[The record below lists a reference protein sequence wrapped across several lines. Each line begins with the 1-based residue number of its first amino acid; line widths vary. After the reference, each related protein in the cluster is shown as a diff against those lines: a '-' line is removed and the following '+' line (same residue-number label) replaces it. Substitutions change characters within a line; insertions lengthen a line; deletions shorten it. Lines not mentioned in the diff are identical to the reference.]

1 MLFLAIFYLKKTL
14 LLYRGGLFMSNDNM
28 QSSTI
33 ANMAINTAFTAPFI
47 APDIVRLVKY
57 RNDVT
62 PAFKTFNEKLIKAGK
77 KDIFER
83 SNIVLKN
90 YEAYN
95 KAAKISFGEHI
106 KNIGRKIMG
115 KEIVK
120 PDADE
125 LKRMRENLKKGK
137 EIVQITTKAG
147 FLNNFKSMFTSS
159 IKDKFSIGL
168 TALFAIPEFIEKV
181 IPKFKEEGI
190 SSGLKATGKW
200 AVKTA
205 ADFFSFTLGN
215 TVGTIIG
222 SILIPIPGVGAA
234 LGKTIFG
241 MAGASFF
248 GKANGKVVNRILGED
263 EKETSEN
270 KEENEQTIQ
279 LNQIPQNSNGGKFVM
294 DM

>member
-106 KNIGRKIMG
+106 KNIGRKIM
-115 KEIVK
+115 
-120 PDADE
+120 
-125 LKRMRENLKKGK
+125 GK